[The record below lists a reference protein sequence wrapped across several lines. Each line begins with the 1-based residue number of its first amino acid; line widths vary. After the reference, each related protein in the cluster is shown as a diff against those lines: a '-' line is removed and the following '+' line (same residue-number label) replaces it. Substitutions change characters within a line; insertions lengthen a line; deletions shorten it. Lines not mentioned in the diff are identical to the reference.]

1 MMNEGN
7 PAEEEQGK
15 RTSLE
20 ERLTAFY
27 GPELPE
33 QPLPPSSWQVLRSQL
48 RARRSPRFRFMRRW
62 HVRRTLGGGRVP
74 AFVQAAFAHMMYEA
88 RLPFSASMLHCTIR
102 PHTRVPLVHVSLLR
116 RQHIRLQLPSPIEE
130 TIESSMLDVLL
141 ATGLAR
147 FLSMRR
153 PAYMLPHLLLF
164 CIIPFACIALILL
177 RFAGFALPV
186 LLIAIGLCIVLSLG
200 ALFLLDRQRRAMA
213 IRADNL
219 MVQWLGRGRACQG
232 LHALA
237 DRNRAPSRRRLGE
250 LSLTERIGRVCGTQV
265 LLEQERLTLVK

>member
-7 PAEEEQGK
+7 PPEEEQGK

-27 GPELPE
+27 GPALPE